1 MNTLAM
7 RHYVS
12 KRGCTQKGVVLI
24 VRTGEDQGG
33 RLWSDVAD
41 VKASHPEGGGDGRHV
56 TPVTTLDRAV
66 TNPVSKKQPDFLTQ
80 ARLTFRTF
88 STLHPR

>member
-1 MNTLAM
+1 MGRMEAGCNLQTLAM

-41 VKASHPEGGGDGRHV
+41 VKASHPEEKGLGVEHWKRK
-56 TPVTTLDRAV
+56 LF
-66 TNPVSKKQPDFLTQ
+66 TNQLVI
-80 ARLTFRTF
+80 F
-88 STLHPR
+88 SL

>member
-1 MNTLAM
+1 MGRMEAGCNLQTLAM

-24 VRTGEDQGG
+24 VRTREDQGG
-33 RLWSDVAD
+33 RLWLDVAD

-66 TNPVSKKQPDFLTQ
+66 TNPVSKKHCPDHDVT
-80 ARLTFRTF
+80 TW
-88 STLHPR
+88 S